1 MMKEVADTP
10 DIVARVE
17 FESANLRDAFDR
29 AGSAIFARDAEAP
42 REPRGAFRA
51 LSWSDTAIKVLPE
64 EPEPVP
70 ESEIEET
77 AQAPVPEQELVAAKP
92 ELEEVDPDIEAL
104 PALQEEPQLLEE
116 PAEVIS
122 EADLQKMR
130 DDAYAEGFSAGKAM
144 TESEREAELSA
155 QFQSLE
161 KLIEGM
167 GRDDLLDT
175 AALSQNINASILELA
190 SARVGFALEEMP
202 DILTARIARLLD
214 RLAHLTAERVVFLA
228 PEDLGLVQSKYD
240 ERQKPPAVIMRS
252 DPALSRGDVRLRVGS
267 AEIADLLNFDD
278 LTADPATLEAEDT

>member
-1 MMKEVADTP
+1 MMKDAADTP

-17 FESANLRDAFDR
+17 FQPADLRAAFDR
-29 AGSAIFARDAEAP
+29 AGRAIFARDAEAP

-51 LSWSDTAIKVLPE
+51 LSWSETAIKVVPE
-64 EPEPVP
+64 EPEPIP
-70 ESEIEET
+70 EPPIEDP
-77 AQAPVPEQELVAAKP
+77 AQALEQELVAAKP

-104 PALQEEPQLLEE
+104 SALQEEPQLLEE

-122 EADLQKMR
+122 EVDLQKMR

-175 AALSQNINASILELA
+175 AALSQNINASILEL
-190 SARVGFALEEMP
+190 
-202 DILTARIARLLD
+202 
-214 RLAHLTAERVVFLA
+214 
-228 PEDLGLVQSKYD
+228 
-240 ERQKPPAVIMRS
+240 
-252 DPALSRGDVRLRVGS
+252 
-267 AEIADLLNFDD
+267 
-278 LTADPATLEAEDT
+278 

>member
-1 MMKEVADTP
+1 MMKDAADTP

-17 FESANLRDAFDR
+17 FQPADLRAAFDR
-29 AGSAIFARDAEAP
+29 AGRAIFARDAEAP

-51 LSWSDTAIKVLPE
+51 LSWSETAIKVVPE
-64 EPEPVP
+64 EPEPIP
-70 ESEIEET
+70 EPPIEDP
-77 AQAPVPEQELVAAKP
+77 AQALEQELVAAKP

-104 PALQEEPQLLEE
+104 SALQEEPQLLEE

-122 EADLQKMR
+122 EVDLQKMR

-190 SARVGFALEEMP
+190 SARIGFALEEMP

-252 DPALSRGDVRLRVGS
+252 DPALSRGDVRLRVGG
-267 AEIADLLNFDD
+267 AEIADLLNFAD
-278 LTADPATLEAEDT
+278 LSADPATQEADET